1 MIELVF
7 FTSVPKDDVLEVI
20 KNKPRAD
27 ESLGERSVLQ
37 VDAVIELVEV
47 VFESFILAIGFF
59 PQQKEGGLGKFS
71 IVGTHQYFFVET
83 FEHMAIAKSERLR
96 YIDDNCI
103 I

>member
-37 VDAVIELVEV
+37 VDAVIELVEA

-59 PQQKEGGLGKFS
+59 PNRRREALESSVSSVRINIFLWKLS
-71 IVGTHQYFFVET
+71 NIWP
-83 FEHMAIAKSERLR
+83 
-96 YIDDNCI
+96 
-103 I
+103 